1 MRPPRG
7 PTKISELPCAPLTET
22 RLPAP
27 ERKKREAALG
37 PGAARD
43 GGGPMPNPN
52 VVLSAFLSAL
62 ALYGLRECAFEVW
75 LCLVVLPALLYAL
88 CAERTSRTTL
98 AGKHVLVT
106 GASSGLGLE
115 LAKEAARRGAAA
127 VLLVS
132 RGREHLEAAA
142 HACEAVATHPDF
154 ESARARADDAGRG
167 AGSSAALL
175 ASRGARV
182 VAPRGAVPPPT
193 SRRTFGIG
201 PIS

>member
-1 MRPPRG
+1 
-7 PTKISELPCAPLTET
+7 
-22 RLPAP
+22 
-27 ERKKREAALG
+27 
-37 PGAARD
+37 
-43 GGGPMPNPN
+43 MPNPN

-182 VAPRGAVPPPT
+182 VAPRGRGPAADVSADVWDRTDQLDGERGRGGCRTGRQAGESWRRRGCRADRPRGSRSDDARRC
-193 SRRTFGIG
+193 SRRAT
-201 PIS
+201 